1 MSSSFDKKK
10 IITRYRI
17 IAYAAV
23 LLGMLIVGRVVYIG
37 TVKHDYWM
45 KVAAQKKVKNR
56 PILPER
62 GNILSSDGRLLSGNL
77 PEYEVKIDFSVC
89 RQFRDTMWHEN
100 FDKICEGLH
109 RIFPKRTVELIREH
123 LQKGYD

>member
-45 KVAAQKKVKNR
+45 KVAAQKKVKTDQSFR
-56 PILPER
+56 KEEI
-62 GNILSSDGRLLSGNL
+62 SSAVTVDC
-77 PEYEVKIDFSVC
+77 C
-89 RQFRDTMWHEN
+89 RETCRSM
-100 FDKICEGLH
+100 K
-109 RIFPKRTVELIREH
+109 
-123 LQKGYD
+123 

>member
-37 TVKHDYWM
+37 TGKHD
-45 KVAAQKKVKNR
+45 
-56 PILPER
+56 
-62 GNILSSDGRLLSGNL
+62 
-77 PEYEVKIDFSVC
+77 
-89 RQFRDTMWHEN
+89 
-100 FDKICEGLH
+100 
-109 RIFPKRTVELIREH
+109 
-123 LQKGYD
+123 